1 MVDRGSAAQG
11 LVVEASIL
19 KLAGVF
25 DAAVGVDDA
34 AAAAVAVAA
43 SVVVAYA
50 VDAAA
55 EHGEQPDGV
64 HVPPQQK
71 PEPEQGCA

>member
-25 DAAVGVDDA
+25 DAAVGVDD

>member
-34 AAAAVAVAA
+34 AVAVAA
-43 SVVVAYA
+43 SVVVVAYA